1 MAFLDKT
8 SLATGYF
15 PNKSSETR
23 IENDFYATAPIAT
36 LTLLKNHNVPKR
48 ILEPCAGEGHIS
60 KELIRNGHE
69 VISNDLYEYDN
80 PLIDVNFGIDF
91 QNDKRHNV
99 DGVITNPPYKN
110 NLPEKLLLRCLE
122 VWKYDFVALLTRIT
136 WLESSRRYKIFTKYP
151 PNRILIFSER
161 IQCNKELMKKNNGLG
176 GMICY
181 CFVIYDKNYSKTNEI
196 SWVKPSD
203 YIDLLEK

>member
-1 MAFLDKT
+1 MTSLDKS
-8 SLATGYF
+8 SLATGYL

-23 IENDFYATAPIAT
+23 SENDYYPTPAIAT
-36 LTLLKNHNVPKR
+36 LTLLMNHPVPLR
-48 ILEPCAGEGHIS
+48 ILEPAAGEGYIS

-69 VISNDLYEYDN
+69 VISSDLYEYEN
-80 PLIDVNFGIDF
+80 PLVDINFGIDF
-91 QNDKRHNV
+91 LTDKRHNV
-99 DGVITNPPYKN
+99 DGVITNPPFKN

-122 VWKYDFVALLTRIT
+122 VHNYDFVAFLTRIT
-136 WLESSRRYKIFTKYP
+136 WLESSRRYKLFTEHP
-151 PNRILIFSER
+151 PSKILVFSER
-161 IQCNKELMKKNNGLG
+161 IQCDKQLMKKYNGIG

-181 CFVIYDKNYSKTNEI
+181 TWCIWDKSYSKMNEI